1 MIKKLSDKDKKDWES
16 FVESKEKIYNK
27 DLTEKTLLD
36 KKILTKTIDLHGV
49 RHKDVYG
56 LIEKPCVE
64 DDIPFVV
71 VTGQSVTMKKIVT
84 EIVATFGSA
93 FNCLMFVVNAL
104 AS

>member
-1 MIKKLSDKDKKDWES
+1 M
-16 FVESKEKIYNK
+16 
-27 DLTEKTLLD
+27 
-36 KKILTKTIDLHGV
+36 KTIDLHGV

-84 EIVATFGSA
+84 EIVATFGLYTKEKLGNSGRLIV
-93 FNCLMFVVNAL
+93 CE
-104 AS
+104 SR